1 MRPTRLLDKLDFSP
15 RRFLPQLL
23 YGSQRVRAF
32 LLCLEPGQGL
42 PARRDSEEM
51 LCYVVEGEGSL
62 TVGDEVLA
70 VSAGDFAAAAPGEV
84 RGLQAEQRMTV
95 LWLQLGGAGG
105 QHE

>member
-1 MRPTRLLDKLDFSP
+1 MGRSVCVPSCCAW
-15 RRFLPQLL
+15 
-23 YGSQRVRAF
+23 SQVKVCWRGAT
-32 LLCLEPGQGL
+32 
-42 PARRDSEEM
+42 EEM